1 MQDIQNTQDNQQDTV
16 DESQEAQAQESSGKP
31 EKISRTLDLAR
42 GMRKVCKDY
51 TNGEYMD
58 FLKIFREFLYRELS
72 AGRDIN
78 LYNTLYI
85 RIRQNPDRMTNLTD
99 PPTLCI
105 GGKTLRI
112 GLSANLK
119 KEVLPH
125 LNKDKVVN
133 PKISEFFKNQGKSK
147 ATTKE

>member
-1 MQDIQNTQDNQQDTV
+1 MQDNKDIQEIV
-16 DESQEAQAQESSGKP
+16 EESPEAQVQESSGKP

-112 GLSANLK
+112 GLSAKLK
-119 KEVLPH
+119 KEVMPN
-125 LNKDKVVN
+125 LNKGKVIN
-133 PKISEFFKNQGKSK
+133 SEIGEFFKNRVKSVAK
-147 ATTKE
+147 NKE

>member
-1 MQDIQNTQDNQQDTV
+1 MQDTQDNQQDTV
-16 DESQEAQAQESSGKP
+16 DESQEAQSQESSGKP

-85 RIRQNPDRMTNLTD
+85 RIHQNPDRMTNLTD

-119 KEVLPH
+119 KEVLPN
-125 LNKDKVVN
+125 LNKGKAIN
-133 PKISEFFKNQGKSK
+133 PKISEFFKNLGKPK
-147 ATTKE
+147 ANTKE

>member
-1 MQDIQNTQDNQQDTV
+1 MQDNQDIQETV
-16 DESQEAQAQESSGKP
+16 EESPEVQVQESSGKP

-72 AGRDIN
+72 AGHDIN

-85 RIRQNPDRMTNLTD
+85 RIHQNPDRMTNLTD

-112 GLSANLK
+112 GLSAKLK
-119 KEVLPH
+119 KEVMPN
-125 LNKDKVVN
+125 LNKGKVIN
-133 PKISEFFKNQGKSK
+133 SEIGEFFKNRAKSE
-147 ATTKE
+147 TKTNE